1 MLHSCHCTDSLMMVF
16 FPFLSHFWITKER
29 KRERRK
35 NEAGREREKTK
46 KIRRMHVLMLL
57 FIWHYSFHPFL
68 LLSFVSAAG
77 QRGSEK
83 KRRERERETHKKNRR
98 LVNASFLPLHWF
110 PHDGDGPIPPF
121 LSHYL
126 CPLPVAAAA
135 INRIT
140 ERERERMGRER
151 VRVASLYLM
160 GKRGR
165 ERGEKKW
172 KWKGKGGVCNVSELS
187 LFKCL

>member
-1 MLHSCHCTDSLMMVF
+1 MMVIV
-16 FPFLSHFWITKER
+16 PFLSHFWITKER

-140 ERERERMGRER
+140 ERERERMGR
-151 VRVASLYLM
+151 
-160 GKRGR
+160 GRGR
-165 ERGEKKW
+165 EWEEREWGLPWWEREGGRGEKRSEN
-172 KWKGKGGVCNVSELS
+172 GKERGVYATFRS
-187 LFKCL
+187 